1 MKFQGDILNFCDF
14 IQVFVFT
21 SNHHLNGEVLNHNY
35 FYFQVM
41 YLYQILG
48 QVFVI
53 MKVFFL
59 FSQYFFLLLRVSL
72 PGQTSQE
79 I

>member
-1 MKFQGDILNFCDF
+1 MYGKI
-14 IQVFVFT
+14 
-21 SNHHLNGEVLNHNY
+21 LNHNY

-53 MKVFFL
+53 MKDFFL